1 MFKGNQPLNNDLR
14 EMLFSKGCFLSGS
27 GRRGMETIWLQSCV
41 LVLGLNSSRERC
53 ESVCEL
59 MCVCMCGGERG

>member
-14 EMLFSKGCFLSGS
+14 EMLFPEGCFLSGS
-27 GRRGMETIWLQSCV
+27 GRRGMETIWLRSCV

-59 MCVCMCGGERG
+59 MCVCMCGGERE